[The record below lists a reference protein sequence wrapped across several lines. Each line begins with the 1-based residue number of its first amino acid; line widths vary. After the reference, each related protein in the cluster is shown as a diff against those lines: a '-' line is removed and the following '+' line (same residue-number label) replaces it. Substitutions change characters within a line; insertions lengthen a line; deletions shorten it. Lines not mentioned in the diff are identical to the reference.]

1 MVDYKGIGRRIA
13 HYRKKIK
20 MTQAV
25 LSEKLDITE
34 SYVCQVERGTTKI
47 SLTRLYEI
55 AEILGVD
62 VAFLVSDSIVYNG
75 VAINNEIFEI
85 TKSWDKQKTDFLINM
100 LVCANNQF
108 NDKKTGDSN

>member
-20 MTQAV
+20 MTQEV

-55 AEILGVD
+55 AEVLGVD